1 MAFFSFGKKPDRT
14 AKPEQSARKA
24 KDSARG
30 VTGDG
35 THGQQSAAAR
45 TPQEKPAARHGVD
58 QGLISFGNLFSG
70 DDGAKDNPAPSTPEA
85 PPILQKSVP
94 QKSTPPAAPPVE
106 IPVNA
111 VLPTPPAAIA
121 EPAARPAKRNRPSA
135 DREMPQALE
144 DCALSHANGQ
154 TSEAL
159 RVIEAAIAAGKLGPW
174 AMQAWLIR
182 FDLYVQLGLKAA
194 YDVAAEQ
201 FAQQFERSAPAWPQF
216 EVLPMGGGNSG
227 LPSVNVSGRLS
238 SASAGPLSALRK
250 TIDRYDGVQLDF
262 ARFEDADVAG
272 CQHLLAMLHQI
283 LRAKKIVR
291 LSNVGRLTQVIS
303 EHAVTGDATRAQ
315 APWLL
320 KLELL
325 QIVGEQAQFEEVAVD
340 YAVTF
345 GVSPPSWMDM
355 PQRNAGAVA
364 DPVSEA
370 GNDWFRVPSDIVQ
383 PAEEIFA
390 RIKAHAAQHD
400 PLIIDLARVR
410 RIDFISASQLVKL
423 LAELRT
429 GTQPVELR
437 YANEMVS
444 LLLVMMGAGEVA
456 QLMSRR

>member
-1 MAFFSFGKKPDRT
+1 MAFFSFGKKSDRT
-14 AKPEQSARKA
+14 TKSDDRHRKA
-24 KDSARG
+24 KDGQTVASADGARG
-30 VTGDG
+30 
-35 THGQQSAAAR
+35 QPPAAAR
-45 TPQEKPAARHGVD
+45 APKDKPARVHGAD
-58 QGLISFGNLFSG
+58 QGLISFGNLFTGEGEAHEAVPES
-70 DDGAKDNPAPSTPEA
+70 APQPVQSKSAPAPLPRAETDPTPARTPTA
-85 PPILQKSVP
+85 PIE
-94 QKSTPPAAPPVE
+94 AAP
-106 IPVNA
+106 
-111 VLPTPPAAIA
+111 
-121 EPAARPAKRNRPSA
+121 RPARRPRPSA

-194 YDVAAEQ
+194 YDAAAEQ

-216 EVLPMGGGNSG
+216 EVLPMSGGNSG
-227 LPSVNVSGRLS
+227 MPSVNVSGRLS
-238 SASAGPLSALRK
+238 SASGGPLAALRK
-250 TIDRYDGVQLDF
+250 TIDRYEGVQLDF

-272 CQHLLAMLHQI
+272 CQHLLVMLQSI
-283 LRAKKIVR
+283 LRSKKVVR
-291 LSNVGRLTQVIS
+291 LSNAERLLQAVS
-303 EHAVTGDATRAQ
+303 EQTITGDAARAK

-325 QIVGEQAQFEEVAVD
+325 QITGDQAQFEELAVD
-340 YAVTF
+340 FAVTF
-345 GVSPPSWMDM
+345 DVSPPSWMET
-355 PQRNAGAVA
+355 PQRSSAVSA
-364 DPVSEA
+364 DPVSEP
-370 GNDWFRVPSDIVQ
+370 GYDWFRVPTDIVQ
-383 PAEEIFA
+383 PADEIFG

-423 LAELRT
+423 LAELRN
-429 GTQPVELR
+429 GTHPVELR

-456 QLMSRR
+456 QLVSRR